1 MGEFASKA
9 ISMLTA
15 AAGKIIVAI
24 IVFIV
29 GRIIINA
36 IAKGLKKIKGIGKL
50 DATVQG
56 FIHSIVR
63 ILLNFI
69 LVIII
74 VQVLGIPMASLV
86 TVLASAGLAIGMS
99 LQGAL
104 ANCAGGIMLLIFKP
118 FKVGDYVSAS
128 GAEGVVDDITVFY
141 THLLTLDNKRITVPN
156 GALMNANVTNFSC
169 EDNRR
174 VDLVFK
180 AAFGTD
186 NNLVQG
192 VMLKAAEGT
201 KGVLTS
207 PAPFAR
213 FSGCADNAQE
223 FTLRAWCASA
233 DYWDVYFDLLGNVSA
248 AFSEA
253 GIAAPATKL
262 DVKIENK

>member
-1 MGEFASKA
+1 MSEFTSKA

-15 AAGKIIVAI
+15 VAGKIIVAI
-24 IVFIV
+24 LVFIV

-36 IAKGLKKIKGIGKL
+36 LNKALDKIRGFSKL
-50 DATVQG
+50 DPTVQG
-56 FIHSIVR
+56 FIHSIIR

-69 LVIII
+69 LVIAI
-74 VQVLGIPMASLV
+74 VQVLGIPMASVL
-86 TVLASAGLAIGMS
+86 TVLASAGLAVGLS

-104 ANCAGGIMLLIFKP
+104 SNCAGGIMILIFKP

-128 GAEGVVDDITVFY
+128 GAEGIVKDITVFY

-169 EDNRR
+169 EELRR

-186 NNLVQG
+186 QNLVQG
-192 VMLKAAEGT
+192 LMLKAAEGT
-201 KGVLTS
+201 KGVVAE

-223 FTLRAWCASA
+223 FTLRAWCESA
-233 DYWDVYFDLLGNVSA
+233 NYWDVYFDLLTNVSA
-248 AFSEA
+248 AFGEA

-262 DVKIENK
+262 DVKLENK

>member
-1 MGEFASKA
+1 MNEFLSKA
-9 ISMLTA
+9 VEMLTA
-15 AAGKIIVAI
+15 VAGKIVVAI
-24 IVFIV
+24 IVLIV
-29 GRIIINA
+29 GRIIINL
-36 IAKGLKKIKGIGKL
+36 IAKGLKKIKSITKL
-50 DATVQG
+50 ESTVQG
-56 FIHSIVR
+56 FIFSIVR
-63 ILLNFI
+63 IILNFV

-74 VQVLGIPMASLV
+74 VSVLGIPMASVL
-86 TVLASAGLAIGMS
+86 TVLASAGLAIGLS

-104 ANCAGGIMLLIFKP
+104 SNCAGGIMILIFKP
-118 FKVGDYVSAS
+118 FKVGDYVNAS
-128 GAEGVVDDITVFY
+128 GAEGIVDDITVFY

-192 VMLKAAEGT
+192 IMLKAAEGT
-201 KGVLTS
+201 KGVLTN

-233 DYWDVYFDLLGNVSA
+233 DYWDVYFDLLSNVSA
-248 AFSEA
+248 AFGEA

-262 DVKIENK
+262 DVKIANK